1 MSADSTSLPSTTP
14 AQPAATK
21 RNTRIGLLLIWFV
34 ALGLRLGPIDHGM
47 PANYIP
53 DTHLVRSALGM
64 AKDKNLVPEVGQ
76 YSTYPNLL
84 AYSLL
89 PVYAVEYAA
98 GRATGRWGGAAEF
111 GNYALEHPEVVHLPA
126 RIWFAFL
133 ASLLPLVAYGAA
145 RAMNLTVGAW
155 VAAWLAA
162 TGLLGVHFSTQ
173 ERPWEIMVLFMLLS
187 TWPAARYVA
196 VESRKALV
204 WSCVAAAGAFGC
216 HQGGGAALLIPAV
229 AWALVVVR
237 SRAEL
242 VQKAKAL
249 ILDGVLAVGLF
260 AVVGVGLGHPYLLV
274 HGATKTDQVVMGA
287 ELAAA
292 SGSIS
297 LGGQGFEP
305 TFRWASFLH
314 QGPALL
320 SYDPVTVILGVLGF
334 FVCWRRRCIWPALA
348 FLLVWAGLF
357 LFTSNDHVRYLL
369 PLAGLLGLPAGA
381 FVQRVH
387 ARLKTASGAPLV
399 FKGLLGVVLLIP
411 LVQAARFSAVLG
423 REDVRAIAAREM
435 QADHQVL
442 PQGARLAV
450 DRYGPDLPLS
460 ITSLLRVQNVR
471 ALGSREAY
479 RLAFL
484 QALAADGLDPNDPAI
499 GPVGGQGLDVLYLS
513 DYLEFEDRD
522 GTVMIRAGVAP
533 ELLRDDFV
541 GLLDDL
547 GVTHVLLTDK
557 LMHVDGLGL
566 LGDKLDLLGDPASSG
581 PTGTPALVRAWLP
594 TGARLDAKA
603 SRAELGIVTDESQP
617 SADPIEARLPTEL
630 DDAWHTIWAVERPGP
645 ALYLFDRSLNAR

>member
-1 MSADSTSLPSTTP
+1 MSAALTSNEPPSKLPDG
-14 AQPAATK
+14 AN
-21 RNTRIGLLLIWFV
+21 RRRTRVGLLVIWLV
-34 ALGLRLGPIDHGM
+34 ALGLRLWPIDHGM

-98 GRATGRWGGAAEF
+98 GRATGQWGGAAEF

-133 ASLLPLVAYGAA
+133 ASLLPLVAFGAA

-196 VESRKALV
+196 AESRKALI

-229 AWALVVVR
+229 AWALVFVR
-237 SRAEL
+237 NRAEL
-242 VQKAKAL
+242 GQKAKAL
-249 ILDGVLAVGLF
+249 VVDGVLAVGLF

-274 HGATKTDQVVMGA
+274 HGATKTDQVVMGE

-305 TFRWASFLH
+305 TFRLESFLH

-348 FLLVWAGLF
+348 FLVVWAGLF

-369 PLAGLLGLPAGA
+369 PLAGLLCLPAGA
-381 FVQRVH
+381 FVQRMH
-387 ARLKTASGAPLV
+387 MRLSSTRATPIWFQGV
-399 FKGLLGVVLLIP
+399 LGVLMLTP
-411 LVQAARFSAVLG
+411 LVQAARFAAVLG
-423 REDVRAIAAREM
+423 REDLRAIAARDM

-450 DRYGPDLPLS
+450 DRYGPQLPLS
-460 ITSLLRVQNVR
+460 IASLLRVQDVR

-522 GTVMIRAGVAP
+522 GTVVIRQGVAP
-533 ELLRDDFV
+533 ELARDDFI

-557 LMHVDGLGL
+557 LIHVEGLGL
-566 LGDKLDLLGDPASSG
+566 LGDKLGLFGDLPGHADSA
-581 PTGTPALVRAWLP
+581 GTPALVRAWLP
-594 TGARLDAKA
+594 TGTTLDATA
-603 SRAELGIVTDESQP
+603 SQTELGIVLSSSD
-617 SADPIEARLPTEL
+617 AAPIEARLPTEL

-645 ALYLFDRSLNAR
+645 ALYLFDRSKVAL